1 MLTYGDGPS
10 GSHELREALSE
21 FVNDHFSSRE
31 KLAREHVTI
40 MNGVSSVIDALCFCI
55 AEPGDGILI
64 ARPLYVGFLGDFE
77 DRAG

>member
-1 MLTYGDGPS
+1 VLTYGDGPT
-10 GSHELREALSE
+10 GSIALRSALQWS
-21 FVNDHFSSRE
+21 
-31 KLAREHVTI
+31 HVSV

-55 AEPGDGILI
+55 AEPGDGVLI